1 MLSAEIGES
10 IRISRVSIRLT
21 RKKDVC
27 PPEANI
33 FGGNDSSGNTE
44 RSENFLDFYK
54 ISDWQVS

>member
-27 PPEANI
+27 PPGANI
-33 FGGNDSSGNTE
+33 FGGNDSSGNTG
-44 RSENFLDFYK
+44 RSVNFLDIFK
-54 ISDWQVS
+54 IHDW

>member
-1 MLSAEIGES
+1 MRGIDKH
-10 IRISRVSIRLT
+10 IKNFIRLL
-21 RKKDVC
+21 RKKDMC
-27 PPEANI
+27 PRRANI